1 LYLLPAFPL
10 LTAASI
16 VSLGA
21 LLNTTKYIGNN
32 NLA

>member
-16 VSLGA
+16 ISLAA
-21 LLNTTKYIGNN
+21 LLNQNN
-32 NLA
+32 NSGKNVHS